1 MRNIVLNGFS
11 AMALAAVLGAGAG
24 VATAQVP
31 PPPADGPP
39 PPYARGLAD
48 RNADLTR
55 AAFVEARVARLTA
68 LDADRDGTVSVAE
81 RQVAMQAK
89 RAERADDRFATLD
102 ADSDGSIS
110 RAEFEAGHAV
120 RPDWAARGR
129 SGPRGGPRHAMR
141 GPGCLEGCERGPV
154 VISEAAARLGE
165 QFDKMDADKNGVV
178 TADERRA
185 AMTAN
190 RAERR
195 AERGGQGQQR
205 RAVRPVQQPA
215 SPAPASE

>member
-1 MRNIVLNGFS
+1 PDAR
-11 AMALAAVLGAGAG
+11 APPRPAHPPGA
-24 VATAQVP
+24 
-31 PPPADGPP
+31 
-39 PPYARGLAD
+39 
-48 RNADLTR
+48 TR
-55 AAFVEARVARLTA
+55 
-68 LDADRDGTVSVAE
+68 
-81 RQVAMQAK
+81 
-89 RAERADDRFATLD
+89 RAECDP
-102 ADSDGSIS
+102 
-110 RAEFEAGHAV
+110 GHAA
-120 RPDWAARGR
+120 RPQGAARGR